1 MFASTVQY
9 TTNYVYVSEEM
20 LDRVAFVRPGDNAT
34 VVVLQNRD
42 PDVVIKVTLKDVAG
56 KRQLNLDLSPKSFT
70 SVLFW

>member
-1 MFASTVQY
+1 MANVKLMLFIFFAS
-9 TTNYVYVSEEM
+9 EKM

-42 PDVVIKVTLKDVAG
+42 SEVVIKVTLKDVVG
-56 KRQLNLDLSPKSFT
+56 KRQLNLDLAPKSFT